1 MLRSAAPYWGET
13 TSGLQVFND
22 ARAEVRIGEAVEV
35 KDSPSAK
42 K

>member
-13 TSGLQVFND
+13 TSGLQIFSD

-35 KDSPSAK
+35 KDAPK